1 MLSIKS
7 AALAAA
13 FAFSSLLATS
23 AAAQQLPAPPAPGIS
38 ARADSIRAAG
48 VLRVGVQNND
58 PWLLQNTTGSGE
70 PWAGPAW
77 MLSKKVAELL
87 GVKIQEVPT
96 SNETK
101 ITLLAANQADMSIS
115 ALGVSPERLKVVDFI
130 VYSKNSI
137 CMVYRKDNQKFAG
150 VTSID
155 QLDDPKFDLVFGIG
169 SPDEPYLRKRFPKAQ
184 IRGVQVHIDEVI
196 SGHADAVPYNRIQAA
211 RLMQRLPE
219 IAALPSENNCQDST
233 EQSSDVGMAID
244 KNQPEFLEWVRAL
257 AGAMKPDLDAEE
269 KRVVSSMVQ

>member
-1 MLSIKS
+1 MFSIKS

-13 FAFSSLLATS
+13 FAFSGLLAT
-23 AAAQQLPAPPAPGIS
+23 AALAQDLPAPPEPGVS
-38 ARADSIRAAG
+38 ARADAIRAAG

-70 PWAGPAW
+70 PWSGPAW
-77 MLSKKVAELL
+77 LLSKKVAELL
-87 GVKIQEVPT
+87 GVTLQEVPT

-115 ALGVSPERLKVVDFI
+115 ALGVSPERLEVVDFI
-130 VYSKNSI
+130 VYSNNSV
-137 CMVYRKDNQKFAG
+137 CMVYRKDNPKFAD

-155 QLDDPKFDLVFGIG
+155 DLNDPKFDLVFGIG
-169 SPDEPYLRKRFPKAQ
+169 SPDEPYLRERFPNAQ
-184 IRGVQVHIDEVI
+184 VRGVQVHIDEVI
-196 SGHADAVPYNRIQAA
+196 SGHADAVPYNRVQAA

-219 IAALPSENNCQDST
+219 IGALPSENNCQDST

-244 KNQPEFLEWVRAL
+244 KGQPEFLEWVRAL
-257 AGAMKPDLDAEE
+257 AAAMQSDLDAEE
-269 KRVVSSMVQ
+269 QRVVSSMVQ